1 MSYKH
6 IIENDRVLLSETLRT
21 VAQDFSEV
29 SIASAYWDL
38 SGTREILSSVESYE
52 KIRLLLGQE
61 PISPRNAALLNI
73 QIPQPDF
80 PDQDF
85 SFDLQQLSSDEDRDT
100 VIRIKQLI
108 AKGTLEVRVYR
119 KQFLHAKAYIF
130 GSKSSEKAV
139 GIIGSSNFTRA
150 GLTTNTELN
159 SLEAEARIVQFNP
172 IAEGQEHGHL
182 SWFETLWTDEL
193 TESWNGRFTQILENS
208 PVGDLAFSPYEMYIK
223 TLMELYPEEL
233 LPPEEL
239 SDEVTDVLF
248 AFQRRNAQL
257 LINKLDRMGVAM
269 LADSVGLGKTIT
281 AGAVLKHYKDR
292 GATRIY
298 VIAPAS
304 LKSQW
309 IQDLAD
315 RFKLVQ
321 GFEVI
326 SLQDMNAIE
335 EARRLD
341 KYKSV
346 DLFILDEAHNLRNS
360 NSSRYQLL
368 ESWFLDNIESKIL
381 LLTATPI
388 NNGLTDFVAQVQLAM
403 KGSLDSIQVDYRD
416 ANGNLRPEDFFTAL
430 EDIQNRAKR
439 AEKDSKEFDWHSVA
453 PTIAAGLRHY
463 LVRTT
468 RQGVAKMGG
477 IVFPDG
483 SRKEFPESEVN
494 QITYTFSAKAIHAV
508 NSAINDELDA
518 FEGVDP
524 RGIDLDALLEITER
538 SEHPLDTVKS
548 LKISARPFYTDNLFA
563 NLYQIIL
570 LLGFTPY
577 RPEIYQHRIH
587 KKEIDEINKL
597 GLKGDD
603 SRRIKSHLTIH
614 NMLRVSWLKR
624 LESSQAALIKSV
636 EYFLKNIRD
645 FETFLEQGKIM
656 AFKDIRNILAQYGD
670 DVDIASL
677 DLDQFLD
684 ANPNTYDLKSL
695 KNDLQRDREI
705 AKALVSILN
714 KSKGIDSKLEEFSK
728 FISKN
733 AKSKN
738 PAHKKVIVFSYFTDT
753 IRYLEDS
760 LPSLVEIPGFREKS
774 AFVSGSQ
781 VDVERV
787 ARRFAPKG
795 KKHEIA
801 NDETE
806 IDYLF
811 STDVLSEGQN
821 LQDAGT
827 LVNYDLH
834 WNPVRMIQRNGRIN
848 RLGSEFNK
856 VYISNMK
863 PEDSLEAY
871 LKLLKRLNRKI
882 STIKNTIGLD
892 QEVTEKGQINAK
904 EFIENL
910 EKLYGDSAS
919 KTLKDIEDQEDAFFA
934 EDDYIYDLRSF
945 LARNP
950 VGSSEFE
957 KVSAIPWGKW
967 GYIPEGAKG
976 SLNKKVMG
984 LAKTSGYESNSQLK
998 VEDLYFV
1005 LVDPTDDLYRTE
1017 SIDQSTAL
1025 QFIRTTSLNNY
1036 REIDEIKCNRIRVIE
1051 RTKSAAR
1058 AQARKGIQNY
1068 KAQPSELLIL
1078 ADLEDLLP
1086 GSGLLKIISSKIT
1099 NKQELRTFK
1108 KIMYQARKDKS
1119 QYGQILS
1126 NTVTSMQELRDKLIR
1141 KTASSV
1147 EIEQVREVLFFAE
1160 H

>member
-1 MSYKH
+1 MSYKR
-6 IIENDRVLLSETLRT
+6 IIDNDRVLLSETLRSI
-21 VAQDFSEV
+21 AQDFSEV
-29 SIASAYWDL
+29 SIATAYWDL
-38 SGTREILSSVESYE
+38 PGTREILAKVQNYK

-61 PISPRNAALLNI
+61 PLSPRNASLLNI
-73 QIPQPDF
+73 SIPQPDF

-85 SFDLQQLSSDEDRDT
+85 TFDLQQLSSDEDRET
-100 VIRIKQLI
+100 VIKIKQLI
-108 AKGTLEVRVYR
+108 ANGVLEVRVYR

-130 GSKSSEKAV
+130 GSLSSERAV

-150 GLTTNTELN
+150 GLTSNTELN
-159 SLEAEARIVQFNP
+159 SLESEARIVQFNP
-172 IAEGQEHGHL
+172 IAAGQEHGHL
-182 SWFETLWTDEL
+182 SWFESLWTDQL

-208 PVGDLAFSPYEMYIK
+208 PVGDLTFSPYHMYIK

-233 LPPEEL
+233 LPPEDL
-239 SDEVTDVLF
+239 ADEITDVLF

-281 AGAVLKHYKDR
+281 AGAVLKHYKER

-304 LKSQW
+304 LKTQW

-315 RFKLVQ
+315 RFKLIQ

-326 SLQDMNAIE
+326 SLQDINAIE
-335 EARRLD
+335 DARRLD

-368 ESWFLDNIESKIL
+368 ESWFLDNLESKIL

-388 NNGLTDFVAQVQLAM
+388 NNGLGDFVAQVQLAM
-403 KGSLDSIQVDYRD
+403 KGSLDSIQVDYKD
-416 ANGNLRPEDFFTAL
+416 VNGNLRSEDFFTAL
-430 EDIQNRAKR
+430 QDIQSRATR
-439 AEKDSKEFDWHSVA
+439 AEKENKEFDWHSVA

-483 SRKEFPESEVN
+483 SRKDFPESEVS
-494 QITYTFSAKAIHAV
+494 QIAYTFSSKATQIV
-508 NSAINDELDA
+508 NSAIVDQLEV
-518 FEGVDP
+518 FEGTDP

-538 SEHPLDTVKS
+538 SEHPLDTLKS
-548 LKISARPFYTDNLFA
+548 LKISEQPIYPDNLFA

-587 KKEIDEINKL
+587 KKEIDEIRKL
-597 GLKGDD
+597 GLKDD
-603 SRRIKSHLTIH
+603 ESRKIKSHLTIH

-624 LESSQAALIKSV
+624 LESSQSALIKSI
-636 EYFLKNIRD
+636 EYYLQNIED
-645 FETFLEQGKIM
+645 FELFLGQGKIM
-656 AFKDIRNILAQYGD
+656 SFKDIRSVLAQFGD
-670 DVDIASL
+670 DVDISTL
-677 DLDQFLD
+677 DLDNSPD
-684 ANPNTYDLKSL
+684 ANPSIYDLESL
-695 KNDLQRDREI
+695 RNDLERDRKI
-705 AKALVSILN
+705 AKALIKILN
-714 KSKGIDSKLEEFSK
+714 KAKGNDSKLESFARY
-728 FISKN
+728 ISTS

-738 PAHKKVIVFSYFTDT
+738 PAHKKIVIFSYFTDT
-753 IRYLEDS
+753 IKYLEES
-760 LPSLVEIPGFREKS
+760 LPSLVEVPNFSERA
-774 AFVSGSQ
+774 AFVSGGQ
-781 VDVERV
+781 VGIEHI
-787 ARRFAPKG
+787 ARRFSPKA
-795 KKHEIA
+795 KKYEIPK
-801 NDETE
+801 NEIE

-848 RLGSEFNK
+848 RLGSEFEK

-882 STIKNTIGLD
+882 TTIKNTIGLD
-892 QEVTEKGQINAK
+892 QNVTEKGQINAK

-910 EKLYGDSAS
+910 EKLYSDNAS
-919 KTLKDIEDQEDAFFA
+919 STLKEIEDQEDLFFA
-934 EDDYIYDLRSF
+934 EDDYVYDLRTF
-945 LARNP
+945 LLKNP
-950 VGSSEFE
+950 VGSDEFNL
-957 KVSAIPWGKW
+957 VNAIPWGKW
-967 GYIPEGAKG
+967 GYISED
-976 SLNKKVMG
+976 LLDEKVLG
-984 LAKTSGYESNSQLK
+984 LAKTFGYESKSK
-998 VEDLYFV
+998 VDIDDLHFV
-1005 LVDPTDDLYRTE
+1005 LVDPTDDRYRTE

-1025 QFIRTTSLNNY
+1025 QIIRAKSNCDRRNK
-1036 REIDEIKCNRIRVIE
+1036 DSIKCDRNRVIE

-1058 AQARKGIQNY
+1058 AQARRGIQNY
-1068 KAQPSELLIL
+1068 RAQPSELLVL
-1078 ADLEDLLP
+1078 SDLEDLLP
-1086 GSGLLKIISSKIT
+1086 GIGLLKVISTKIT
-1099 NKQELRTFK
+1099 NKQELRLFK
-1108 KIMYQARKDKS
+1108 KIMYQARKEKS
-1119 QYGQILS
+1119 QYGHILNITVS
-1126 NTVTSMQELRDKLIR
+1126 NMHELANKLIR
-1141 KTASSV
+1141 KPDSSV
-1147 EIEQVREVLFFAE
+1147 EIEQVKEVLFYAGK
-1160 H
+1160 

>member
-38 SGTREILSSVESYE
+38 PGTREILSSVESYK

-100 VIRIKQLI
+100 VIRLKQLI

-208 PVGDLAFSPYEMYIK
+208 PVGDLTFSPYEMYIK
-223 TLMELYPEEL
+223 TLMEIYPEEL

-239 SDEVTDVLF
+239 PEDVNDVLF
-248 AFQRRNAQL
+248 TFQRRNAQL

-298 VIAPAS
+298 VIAPAN

-315 RFKLVQ
+315 RFQLLQ
-321 GFEVI
+321 GFQVI
-326 SLQDMNAIE
+326 SLQDANAIE

-346 DLFILDEAHNLRNS
+346 DLFIVDEAHNLRNS
-360 NSSRYQLL
+360 NSSRYQQL
-368 ESWFLDNIESKIL
+368 EAWFLDNPDSKVL

-388 NNGLTDFVAQVQLAM
+388 NNGLGDFVAQVQLAL
-403 KGSLDSIQVDYRD
+403 KGSLESIQVDYAD
-416 ANGNLRPEDFFTAL
+416 VNGNLRPEDFFDVL
-430 EDIQNRAKR
+430 IDIQNRAKR
-439 AEKDSKEFDWHSVA
+439 DERAGREFDWKSVA

-468 RQGVAKMGG
+468 RQGVSKMGG
-477 IVFPDG
+477 IVFQDG
-483 SRKEFPESEVN
+483 TRMNFPESVVD
-494 QITYTFSAKAIHAV
+494 QIPYSFSSKALKLTNASI
-508 NSAINDELDA
+508 DENLSV
-518 FEGVDP
+518 FEGIDP
-524 RGIDLDALLEITER
+524 RGIDLDELLDLTER
-538 SEHPLDTVKS
+538 SEHPLDTANTLNVS
-548 LKISARPFYTDNLFA
+548 RRHVYQDNFFA
-563 NLYQIIL
+563 NIYQIIL

-587 KKEIDEINKL
+587 KKQLSEINSL
-597 GLKGDD
+597 GLKGDE
-603 SRRIKSHLTIH
+603 SFKIKSHLTIH

-624 LESSQAALIKSV
+624 LESSQAALSKSV
-636 EYFLKNIRD
+636 EYFLQKIES
-645 FETFLEQGKIM
+645 FAAFLDQGKIM
-656 AFKDIRNILAQYGD
+656 SFSDINSVIAQYGD
-670 DVDIASL
+670 DVALSSLNLDLYVDADPNIYDLDALRADLKRDRLIAS
-677 DLDQFLD
+677 
-684 ANPNTYDLKSL
+684 
-695 KNDLQRDREI
+695 
-705 AKALVSILN
+705 ALVNIL
-714 KSKGIDSKLEEFSK
+714 KKTKGFDSKLDAFAKFLQETSTSK
-728 FISKN
+728 D
-733 AKSKN
+733 
-738 PAHKKVIVFSYFTDT
+738 PANRKILVFSYFTDT
-753 IRYLEDS
+753 IRYLQDS
-760 LPSLVEIPGFREKS
+760 LPALVSVPDFQERA
-774 AFVSGSQ
+774 AFVSGGQ
-781 VDVERV
+781 AGIEKV
-787 ARRFAPKG
+787 AGRFSPRA
-795 KKHEIA
+795 KKYDLAEG
-801 NDETE
+801 ESE
-806 IDYLF
+806 LDYLF

-848 RLGSEFNK
+848 RLGSEFEK

-892 QEVTEKGQINAK
+892 QDVTEQGQIDPK
-904 EFIENL
+904 EFVENL
-910 EKLYGDSAS
+910 EKLYGNEAADA
-919 KTLKDIEDQEDAFFA
+919 LKELENQEENFFA
-934 EDDYIYDLRSF
+934 EDDYIYDLRAFISENPMHSKQF
-945 LARNP
+945 ERIRN
-950 VGSSEFE
+950 
-957 KVSAIPWGKW
+957 IPLGKW
-967 GYIPEGAKG
+967 GYVPEQSRTTIG
-976 SLNKKVMG
+976 KKVMG
-984 LAKTSGYESNSQLK
+984 LAKTLGREINTRVR
-998 VEDLYFV
+998 VEDYHFV
-1005 LVDPTDDLYRTE
+1005 MVDLTKTNYMTE
-1017 SIDQSTAL
+1017 SLDQSAAL
-1025 QFIRTTSLNNY
+1025 QIIRTTPKMNERSKDRIQCDRSL
-1036 REIDEIKCNRIRVIE
+1036 VIE

-1068 KAQPSELLIL
+1068 KAKPSELQIL
-1078 ADLEDLLP
+1078 ADFEELIP
-1086 GSGLLKIISSKIT
+1086 GSGLLKLISTKMT
-1099 NKQELRTFK
+1099 NKQEMRRFK
-1108 KIMYQARKDKS
+1108 RLIFQARKEKS
-1119 QYGQILS
+1119 EHGQISSSTILTMREFGASLS
-1126 NTVTSMQELRDKLIR
+1126 TKKNDS
-1141 KTASSV
+1141 
-1147 EIEQVREVLFFAE
+1147 IEVDEVRTVLFYAY
-1160 H
+1160 